1 MSLFSNYNHSLNDSS
16 HERYAQKY
24 ILMEQCLIH
33 VNSKVGHEQLQSEQA
48 WYDSEESFCLPRPS
62 YHYTLGKMSQ

>member
-1 MSLFSNYNHSLNDSS
+1 MTLHMRDT
-16 HERYAQKY
+16 HKKY

-33 VNSKVGHEQLQSEQA
+33 VNSKVGHEQPQSEQA

-62 YHYTLGKMSQ
+62 YHYALGR